1 MYNYNANLIFN
12 NYYNV
17 RYKSMNKMNNTTKQY
32 NYPYEYYIT
41 NEFQYVSNK
50 HKRKNKLFYSINVN
64 KNQVNNSNHKE
75 PYKDNQKKDIVDELI
90 DNENEKISFNKPNIE
105 YKIKYKENFVKK
117 KKCNNSNNLLN
128 NKYNDIIQYN
138 IQNEKLLNNT
148 ENNEDNC
155 NQDNKNIFFISN
167 QNDNN
172 QKKTYC
178 VNCGKNG
185 HIFRKCLYPIL
196 SYGLIAYYIDKQS
209 SDIFLI
215 MIQSKNTF
223 SFLDFICGKYDISY
237 DNQLVENKLHY
248 LFSKMTNEELII
260 LKTLSFEEIWE
271 NTFSSVKHIY
281 NKNKAYFNSYEKYNL
296 LKKGLNNIS
305 LDILVNKYENNNNKI
320 SWSFPKGRR
329 NYKESDLNTAI
340 REFEEETN
348 INRKFFEIKEHKKIF
363 KENYIGDNL
372 VKYEHRYY
380 LAQLY
385 NKHSLELDPNNIHQ
399 KIEVGKL
406 EWVNIK
412 EAKNRIDSFYT
423 NRLEIIENLLNENI

>member
-1 MYNYNANLIFN
+1 MNNNANLIIN
-12 NYYNV
+12 KYYNV
-17 RYKSMNKMNNTTKQY
+17 RYKVNNYIMNNTTKQF

-41 NEFQYVSNK
+41 NGFQFVTNK
-50 HKRKNKLFYSINVN
+50 KKTKYCY
-64 KNQVNNSNHKE
+64 KE
-75 PYKDNQKKDIVDELI
+75 PYKDKNKQELIQLETHKKEFKNGDEIVKQKK
-90 DNENEKISFNKPNIE
+90 
-105 YKIKYKENFVKK
+105 KYT
-117 KKCNNSNNLLN
+117 SNVLN
-128 NKYNDIIQYN
+128 NKYNEIIQYSV
-138 IQNEKLLNNT
+138 K
-148 ENNEDNC
+148 ENDIN
-155 NQDNKNIFFISN
+155 
-167 QNDNN
+167 NN

-196 SYGLIAYYIDKQS
+196 SYGLIAYYIDKKLNE
-209 SDIFLI
+209 IFLI

-223 SFLDFICGKYDISY
+223 SYLDFICGKYDICY
-237 DNQLVENKLHY
+237 DGPSVFNKQNSLINVENPSNKLVDNKLHY
-248 LFSKMTNEELII
+248 LFSKMTQYELIQ
-260 LKTLSFEEIWE
+260 LKNYSFEENWE
-271 NTFSSVKHIY
+271 NTFSQVFNQNNCGFLN
-281 NKNKAYFNSYEKYNL
+281 NKNKIFQTSLDKYNL
-296 LKKGLNNIS
+296 LKKGFYNLS
-305 LDILVNKYENNNNKI
+305 LDILIEKYIQNNNNNI

-385 NKHSLELDPNNIHQ
+385 NKHPLELDPNNIHQ

-412 EAKNRIDSFYT
+412 DAKNLIDNFYT
-423 NRLEIIENLLNENI
+423 NRLEIIDELILEFN